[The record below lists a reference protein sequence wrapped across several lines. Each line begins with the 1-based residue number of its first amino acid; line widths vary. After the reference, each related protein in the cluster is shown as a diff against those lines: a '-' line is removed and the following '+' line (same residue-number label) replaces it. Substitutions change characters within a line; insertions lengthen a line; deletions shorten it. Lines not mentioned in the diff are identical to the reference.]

1 MLAFSV
7 AFALPFTVF
16 ALFPSLLTKLRSGSW
31 LGSVKVVLG
40 FVEVALGFKFLSVA
54 DQTYHWGL
62 LDREVYLAIWIVTF
76 SLLGLYL
83 LGKIRFAHDEK
94 VEHLSVTRLAL
105 AIADFA
111 FVVYMI
117 PGMFGAPLK
126 ALSGY
131 LPPLSTQDF
140 VLGAASTATPST
152 HGNGHAVSL
161 YGEKYGLHLP
171 LGLDGYFT
179 LEEGLAAAKST
190 GKPVFVDVTG
200 HGCVNCR
207 EMEARVWSD
216 SRVLELLS
224 QKFVVVA
231 LYVDDKTKLD
241 EADWV
246 YTANG
251 DVYKE
256 IGRAN
261 AYIARTRFDVNSQPN
276 YILLD
281 SNGRQ
286 LAPPRGYSLDVQG
299 FIDFLNIAL

>member
-1 MLAFSV
+1 M
-7 AFALPFTVF
+7 
-16 ALFPSLLTKLRSGSW
+16 
-31 LGSVKVVLG
+31 
-40 FVEVALGFKFLSVA
+40 
-54 DQTYHWGL
+54 
-62 LDREVYLAIWIVTF
+62 
-76 SLLGLYL
+76 
-83 LGKIRFAHDEK
+83 
-94 VEHLSVTRLAL
+94 
-105 AIADFA
+105 
-111 FVVYMI
+111 
-117 PGMFGAPLK
+117 
-126 ALSGY
+126 
-131 LPPLSTQDF
+131 
-140 VLGAASTATPST
+140 
-152 HGNGHAVSL
+152 
-161 YGEKYGLHLP
+161 
-171 LGLDGYFT
+171 
-179 LEEGLAAAKST
+179 
-190 GKPVFVDVTG
+190 TG